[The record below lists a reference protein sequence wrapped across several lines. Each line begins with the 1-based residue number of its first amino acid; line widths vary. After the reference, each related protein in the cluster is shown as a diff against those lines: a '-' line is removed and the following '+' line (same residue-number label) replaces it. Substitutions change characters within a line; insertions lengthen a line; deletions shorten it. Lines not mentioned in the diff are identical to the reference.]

1 MDLAFAPER
10 RPSGGGAEQSRVRS
24 LRLTPPRTRRTLFS
38 RVFGLQLPL
47 HHKDVKELQRA
58 RNSGAKLVQVE
69 LPCKLENCLQFLRK
83 LTDLLHVQGR
93 GASVNSS

>member
-1 MDLAFAPER
+1 MPQK
-10 RPSGGGAEQSRVRS
+10 GGQAEAEQSRVESGHSGSHHRG
-24 LRLTPPRTRRTLFS
+24 PVRTLFS